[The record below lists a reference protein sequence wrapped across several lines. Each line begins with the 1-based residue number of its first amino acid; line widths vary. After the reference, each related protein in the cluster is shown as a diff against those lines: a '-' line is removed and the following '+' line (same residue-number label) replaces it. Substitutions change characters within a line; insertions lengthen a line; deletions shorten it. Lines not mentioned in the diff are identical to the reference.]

1 MVSVCTDI
9 FYPAVHTVHMFVYD
23 DGVDHLFVTVV
34 LPVDS
39 STPSVHT
46 PLVAE
51 IGRLQDEVG
60 TLPSS

>member
-1 MVSVCTDI
+1 M
-9 FYPAVHTVHMFVYD
+9 YN
-23 DGVDHLFVTVV
+23 DGVDHLFVTVA

-51 IGRLQDEVG
+51 IGRLKEEVG
-60 TLPSS
+60 TLPSSDNDEHSQLKCRPQ